1 MDIIA
6 DARMVESSASWD
18 IGCTCSPSVV
28 PLDATGVNDDG
39 VPGELF
45 DLLLIWEAGVFVRSN
60 VIVGNGEEADIAG
73 TAVEFCP

>member
-1 MDIIA
+1 M
-6 DARMVESSASWD
+6 
-18 IGCTCSPSVV
+18 
-28 PLDATGVNDDG
+28 G